1 MLAEHAI
8 TNDDPET
15 IKITPINAIA
25 IQLLWKLS

>member
-15 IKITPINAIA
+15 IHIIPINAITV
-25 IQLLWKLS
+25 QLLWKLS